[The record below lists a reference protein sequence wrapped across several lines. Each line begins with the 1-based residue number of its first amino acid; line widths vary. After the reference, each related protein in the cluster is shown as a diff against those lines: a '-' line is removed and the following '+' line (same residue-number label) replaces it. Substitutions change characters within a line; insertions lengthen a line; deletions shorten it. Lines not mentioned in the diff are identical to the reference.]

1 MCTLHNVTLVMCVS
15 CEHQACFFL
24 CVGIIAALCSAS
36 VHTRGEELPQRAE
49 PGRCRCNVLKYVV
62 KDSRGDTL
70 CADNKNSSRLRHY
83 VNDRWFYRRSEKE
96 RVSRTVIS
104 SLQTPEFKGANS
116 QWPAFARAHIR
127 CHRPCSTHAGA
138 YLDTVPVPPTSA
150 CLTQTVFAV
159 VNFAWE
165 PQAPTP
171 ASQPRF
177 VTCGQHVQGSDVVP
191 CHDLP
196 EA

>member
-138 YLDTVPVPPTSA
+138 YLDTVPVLS
-150 CLTQTVFAV
+150 LI
-159 VNFAWE
+159 
-165 PQAPTP
+165 
-171 ASQPRF
+171 
-177 VTCGQHVQGSDVVP
+177 HI
-191 CHDLP
+191 
-196 EA
+196 